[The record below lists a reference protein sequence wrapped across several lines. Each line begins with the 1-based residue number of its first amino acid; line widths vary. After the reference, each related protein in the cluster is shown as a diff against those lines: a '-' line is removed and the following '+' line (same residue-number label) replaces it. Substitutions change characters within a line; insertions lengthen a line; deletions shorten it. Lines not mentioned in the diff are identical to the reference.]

1 MIVNVIQGPPIGTNC
16 YLLGD
21 EARKVCAV
29 VDPGGGA
36 PAVLDMVK
44 ASGLELAAILLT
56 HGHYDHTGAV
66 ADIEAACPGTPIY
79 IHHLD
84 AKSDRHGIFPPLPQE
99 ELRFYGE
106 GDEVQVGSLTV
117 GVLHTPGHT
126 RGSVTLKVG
135 DVLFTGDT
143 LFRGSCG
150 RTDLPG
156 GRDDGLPGQAGGP
169 ARGLPGLPRPRG
181 ALHPGRRAEEQLLS
195 PGGAGPG
202 VTSLHHKTT
211 GKGGRRP

>member
-1 MIVNVIQGPPIGTNC
+1 MIVNVIQVPPIGTNC

-106 GDEVQVGSLTV
+106 GDEVQIGSLTV
-117 GVLHTPGHT
+117 EVLHTPGHSE
-126 RGSVTLKVG
+126 GSVTLRCG
-135 DVLFTGDT
+135 DALFCGDT
-143 LFRGSCG
+143 LFAGSCG
-150 RTDLPG
+150 RTDFAGGSVEKMMASLRRLGQLEGDLQVLPG
-156 GRDDGLPGQAGGP
+156 HMELSTLDRERRTNPYL
-169 ARGLPGLPRPRG
+169 RH
-181 ALHPGRRAEEQLLS
+181 ALGN
-195 PGGAGPG
+195 
-202 VTSLHHKTT
+202 
-211 GKGGRRP
+211 

>member
-1 MIVNVIQGPPIGTNC
+1 MIVNVIQVPPIGTNC

-21 EARKVCAV
+21 EAQKVCAV

-79 IHHLD
+79 IHQLD

-156 GRDDGLPGQAGGP
+156 GSYQEMMASLARLGALPGDYRVCPGHE
-169 ARGLPGLPRPRG
+169 GLSTLDAERKSNYYLRE
-181 ALHPGRRAEEQLLS
+181 ALGRA
-195 PGGAGPG
+195 
-202 VTSLHHKTT
+202 
-211 GKGGRRP
+211 

>member
-1 MIVNVIQGPPIGTNC
+1 MIVKVIQGPPIGTNC

-21 EARKVCAV
+21 ETQKVCAV

-44 ASGLELAAILLT
+44 GSGLKLSAIFLT

-66 ADIEAACPGTPIY
+66 ADIVAAYPGIPVY
-79 IHHLD
+79 IHSAD
-84 AKSDRHGIFPPLPQE
+84 AQSDKQGIFPPLPRE
-99 ELRFYGE
+99 NLRFYGE
-106 GDEVQVGSLTV
+106 GDRVPLGSLTV
-117 GVLHTPGHT
+117 EVLHTPGHT
-126 RGSVTLKVG
+126 KGSVTLKVE

-156 GRDDGLPGQAGGP
+156 GSYQEMSASLARLGALPGDYRVCPGHEGLSTLETERKINFFLNDAMGG
-169 ARGLPGLPRPRG
+169 
-181 ALHPGRRAEEQLLS
+181 
-195 PGGAGPG
+195 
-202 VTSLHHKTT
+202 
-211 GKGGRRP
+211 